1 MSNPPFHLPDE
12 PSDLSLRVL
21 TLSLRSDC
29 EKKGVSPKNYAHRS
43 RVIRQQTE
51 LLARVTHSG
60 TVQSFNDAS
69 GRGSIRPDDG
79 GSDVGFET
87 SDLSVVGMGSPK
99 VGSRFTY
106 HLRGADG
113 DANAVD
119 VRLIQS
125 LPSDKHRTTFT
136 ILRSAAEELAMK
148 RDVDVWNNEGGHM
161 SSSSGLVV
169 STPGSALPYKA
180 ILSHQGRNDSEHP
193 FLTVREAEAFIR
205 RNTPVPPACRTLY
218 DLNSSVSPLKGRGG

>member
-12 PSDLSLRVL
+12 PSHSSVRVL
-21 TLSLRSDC
+21 ILSLRSDC
-29 EKKGVSPKNYAHRS
+29 ENKGMSPKNYAHRS

-51 LLARVTHSG
+51 LLARVKHSG

-87 SDLSVVGMGSPK
+87 SNLSVVGMGSPK

-106 HLRGADG
+106 HLSDTDG

-119 VRLIQS
+119 VRLVLS
-125 LPSDKHRTTFT
+125 LPRDKHRKTFT
-136 ILRSAAEELAMK
+136 NLRSAAEESETSAAHAVM
-148 RDVDVWNNEGGHM
+148 DNEGGYIDP
-161 SSSSGLVV
+161 
-169 STPGSALPYKA
+169 T
-180 ILSHQGRNDSEHP
+180 D
-193 FLTVREAEAFIR
+193 
-205 RNTPVPPACRTLY
+205 
-218 DLNSSVSPLKGRGG
+218 

>member
-12 PSDLSLRVL
+12 PSDLSVRVL
-21 TLSLRSDC
+21 ILSLRSDC
-29 EKKGVSPKNYAHRS
+29 ENKGVSPKNYAHRS

-51 LLARVTHSG
+51 LLTRLKHSG

-106 HLRGADG
+106 HLSGTDG

-119 VRLIQS
+119 VRLVPS
-125 LPSDKHRTTFT
+125 LPSDKHRKTFT
-136 ILRSAAEELAMK
+136 SLRSAAEEPETSAAH
-148 RDVDVWNNEGGHM
+148 DVMDNEGGYI
-161 SSSSGLVV
+161 GP
-169 STPGSALPYKA
+169 TDCGS
-180 ILSHQGRNDSEHP
+180 
-193 FLTVREAEAFIR
+193 
-205 RNTPVPPACRTLY
+205 
-218 DLNSSVSPLKGRGG
+218 